1 MIKLFI
7 LQFSLFSCIFL
18 AVSYTQTPVSLLCSQ
33 YNVAFFQT
41 ATLVCCGKCPRPEKT
56 VQMLASAKLCL
67 QTLIARVKVS
77 SDIFVVL
84 SSAAGFLLL
93 GL

>member
-1 MIKLFI
+1 MMKLFI
-7 LQFSLFSCIFL
+7 MHFSLFSCNFL
-18 AVSYTQTPVSLLCSQ
+18 AVSYTQTPVLLLCSQ
-33 YNVAFFQT
+33 YNIAFFQL
-41 ATLVCCGKCPRPEKT
+41 ATLVCCGKCPRPEKM

-67 QTLIARVKVS
+67 QMLIARIKVS

-84 SSAAGFLLL
+84 SSDAGFMMT